1 MSDIYTEQLLK
12 KQSSGK
18 DKEIKVLLVIL
29 TLGIVIMA
37 LGNPVWLL
45 GVFIMAAV
53 DVWLF
58 RSLDVEYEYLYING
72 NLDIDKIMSKSR
84 RKKAFEMELTDLEV
98 MAPKGAA
105 ELRLYQNLKA
115 RDYSSGSKDG
125 RLYEMIVIKN
135 GEKKRIIFEPNDVIV
150 DGMSMM
156 APRKVHK

>member
-29 TLGIVIMA
+29 TLGIVIMT

-72 NLDIDKIMSKSR
+72 NLDID
-84 RKKAFEMELTDLEV
+84 
-98 MAPKGAA
+98 
-105 ELRLYQNLKA
+105 N
-115 RDYSSGSKDG
+115 
-125 RLYEMIVIKN
+125 VI
-135 GEKKRIIFEPNDVIV
+135 
-150 DGMSMM
+150 GMCF
-156 APRKVHK
+156 V

>member
-29 TLGIVIMA
+29 TLGIVIMT

-58 RSLDVEYEYLYING
+58 RSLDVEYEYLPEECG
-72 NLDIDKIMSKSR
+72 
-84 RKKAFEMELTDLEV
+84 
-98 MAPKGAA
+98 
-105 ELRLYQNLKA
+105 
-115 RDYSSGSKDG
+115 
-125 RLYEMIVIKN
+125 
-135 GEKKRIIFEPNDVIV
+135 
-150 DGMSMM
+150 
-156 APRKVHK
+156 